1 MWWLILFVSLIGIK
15 DTHIAGE
22 TLFLGVLWGC
32 FRKRFTLESADWV
45 KKMPPTDASG
55 HHPICWGPELNK
67 KVEEGWLFL
76 FSCLFLRRPSSPA
89 LEHYS
94 FWFLGLW
101 TLWLILASDQELR
114 RRLTW
119 FLSLWTC
126 TEFYHLNPWF
136 PSLQM
141 AYQQILGVPS
151 LHNRMIRFP

>member
-1 MWWLILFVSLIGIK
+1 MVNFICQLDWNKGYPHSWWNIISGCAVRV
-15 DTHIAGE
+15 
-22 TLFLGVLWGC
+22 FLEEIYTWISRLS
-32 FRKRFTLESADWV
+32 KEDA
-45 KKMPPTDASG
+45 PTDASG

-114 RRLTW
+114 HRLTW

-151 LHNRMIRFP
+151 LHNHMIQFP